1 MEPGLADRRAT
12 PALTGPFVR
21 LAGQLFPALDGA
33 PFSVQAGVRAA
44 TPDGLPL
51 VGASARDGVWLATG
65 ARRNGWLLAPLVARM
80 LAAYLSERDPGPFAG
95 LLAPRRFAPS

>member
-1 MEPGLADRRAT
+1 MERGLADRRVD
-12 PALTGPFVR
+12 PALAAPLGR
-21 LAGQLFPALDGA
+21 LGADLFPALEHA
-33 PFSVQAGVRAA
+33 TYAAQAGVRAA

-51 VGASARDGVWLATG
+51 VGPSARAGVWLATG

-80 LAAYLSERDPGPFAG
+80 LAAYLSDRDPGPYAG